1 MFIQKTEQEQAKAEA
16 AVAAASTAV
25 TMVTEAPVKKTEQPE
40 SSGAVSAIDQTP
52 SSSMKKY
59 LNFNKFLTF
68 YSYFKI

>member
-1 MFIQKTEQEQAKAEA
+1 MLLFQKTEQEQAKAEA

-25 TMVTEAPVKKTEQPE
+25 TTVTEAPVKKIEQPE

-59 LNFNKFLTF
+59 MNFYK
-68 YSYFKI
+68 